1 MSVDSAIDTA
11 GDDWP
16 FEQRISLLNGLTDS
30 SRLIEL
36 GMSELHAIDG
46 ANESAHSMLHLLSH
60 GFERLVK
67 YTLFLAMSAQNASPP
82 NATYMKDLSHNIEKA
97 LVELLALVSPDP
109 EYADRPAAAD
119 DLDFMRNDPDLR
131 RLLVLLSRF
140 GAFDRYYDLNVLI
153 DPTVAESTMDPAAE
167 WKEIEDDFVFRI
179 PGALDAIASDPT
191 AASRLLIQANRDIAA
206 VLDRFHRCLTRM
218 WFWGALGPEGPGT
231 ATSALWKVNGL
242 NDDDLGLPRPPAS

>member
-1 MSVDSAIDTA
+1 
-11 GDDWP
+11 
-16 FEQRISLLNGLTDS
+16 
-30 SRLIEL
+30 
-36 GMSELHAIDG
+36 
-46 ANESAHSMLHLLSH
+46 
-60 GFERLVK
+60 
-67 YTLFLAMSAQNASPP
+67 
-82 NATYMKDLSHNIEKA
+82 
-97 LVELLALVSPDP
+97 LVSKI
-109 EYADRPAAAD
+109 AGVIHLA
-119 DLDFMRNDPDLR
+119 
-131 RLLVLLSRF
+131 LLSRF
-140 GAFDRYYDLNVLI
+140 GKLDRYYDLNVLI
-153 DPTVAESTMDPAAE
+153 DAKAAESTMDPSAE